1 MAIVFQP
8 RKAQPARAKHNLPA
22 LTGLRFFLALWVML
36 HHLVGKGQMLE
47 AWMHSL
53 PLPAQRLLDGGYLAV
68 GTFFVLS
75 GFVMSLSYRHSVWTR
90 QSLLHYGAARFG
102 RIYPAYL
109 VSLFI
114 ITPWIL
120 DFLNTAAPRI
130 HKAVTLANYGLVL
143 QGWTGN
149 ASVSW
154 NTPAWSLSCEF
165 FFYLCFPLAVTCLA
179 GSGWRKLAFVIGL
192 CLLLPVAL
200 KYFGVP
206 VIFKPIYRLADFLIG
221 IAIAGLYE
229 TLFNTR
235 LRLRGSWLYLPA
247 IAAGILAVAYPEL
260 VDNRFTLNGW
270 MRPVNAALILGLAL
284 GGGAAA
290 RALAIRWIAYLG
302 QASYSM
308 YIVHIPLLWWYR
320 RLCFD
325 QNPFLSKPAAAVLFL
340 LFTIVV
346 SALMLRWVEQPANRE
361 IRRWAEARY
370 GS

>member
-1 MAIVFQP
+1 
-8 RKAQPARAKHNLPA
+8 
-22 LTGLRFFLALWVML
+22 ML
-36 HHLVGKGQMLE
+36 HHLVGKGQMLDG
-47 AWMHSL
+47 WMQTL
-53 PLPAQRLLDGGYLAV
+53 PLPAQRWLDGGYLAV

-90 QSLLHYGAARFG
+90 QSLLRYGAARFG

-109 VSLFI
+109 VSLLI
-114 ITPWIL
+114 VSPWIV
-120 DFLNTAAPRI
+120 DFLNAGAPRV
-130 HKAVTLANYGLVL
+130 HKAAMLANYGFVL

-149 ASVSW
+149 LGVSW

-165 FFYLCFPLAVTCLA
+165 FFYLCFPLAVTCLG
-179 GSGWRKLAFVIGL
+179 GSGWRKLAVVVGL
-192 CLLLPVAL
+192 CLLLPAAL
-200 KYFGVP
+200 SYFSVP
-206 VIFKPIYRLADFLIG
+206 TIWKPIYRLADFLIG

-229 TLFNTR
+229 TLSRTR
-235 LRLRGSWLYLPA
+235 LWRGGFWLYVPA
-247 IAAGILAVAYPEL
+247 IVAGVLAVAYPEL
-260 VDNRFTLNGW
+260 AGNRISLNGL
-270 MRPVNAALILGLAL
+270 MRPVNAVLILGLAL

-290 RALAIRWIAYLG
+290 RTLAVRWIAYLG

-325 QNPFLSKPAAAVLFL
+325 QNQFLPKPAAAVLFL
-340 LFTIVV
+340 LATVAV
-346 SALMLRWVEQPANRE
+346 SGAMLRWVEEPANRG